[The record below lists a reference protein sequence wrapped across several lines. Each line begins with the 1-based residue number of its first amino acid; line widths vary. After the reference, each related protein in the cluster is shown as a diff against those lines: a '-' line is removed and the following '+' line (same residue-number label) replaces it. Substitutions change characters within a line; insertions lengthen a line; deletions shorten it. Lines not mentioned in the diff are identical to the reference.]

1 MARRYLLAGILSGA
15 VVVLD
20 QATKAEVREVFPL
33 WSSRPM
39 IEGFFSL
46 VHVANKGAAF
56 GFLNRE
62 DIGWQNGL
70 FIAVTLLAAMVIFL
84 LLRGATDRERLY
96 AAGLGLV
103 LGGAVGNVIDRLRFG
118 YVVDFLDFHYGD
130 YHWPAFNVADM
141 AICIGAGLIILSV
154 LTSRR
159 HAPHSH

>member
-1 MARRYLLAGILSGA
+1 
-15 VVVLD
+15 
-20 QATKAEVREVFPL
+20 
-33 WSSRPM
+33 M